1 MGSLMMFSLV
11 MCHESDH
18 QRSRWQILQEFAGLA
33 NLQPTHFRH
42 GLAFSAQLFEVIDD
56 LSNSK
61 YCARL
66 PDLGDA
72 RVSPHRKDQSRLDR
86 QAPQLLRLP
95 G

>member
-1 MGSLMMFSLV
+1 MKVTIKDLVGKSYRNLRGLRICSL
-11 MCHESDH
+11 
-18 QRSRWQILQEFAGLA
+18 RI
-33 NLQPTHFRH
+33 FRH

-95 G
+95 R